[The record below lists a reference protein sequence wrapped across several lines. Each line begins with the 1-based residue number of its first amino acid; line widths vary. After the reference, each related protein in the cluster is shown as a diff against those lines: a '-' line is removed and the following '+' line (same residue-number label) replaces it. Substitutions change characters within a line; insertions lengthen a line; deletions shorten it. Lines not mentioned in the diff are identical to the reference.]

1 MSTLF
6 EQIGGE
12 PAVEAAVDKLYLR
25 LMANE
30 KISHFF
36 AGIDMNKQR
45 KHLESF
51 LTYAFGG
58 KTGYDG
64 RSMRQA
70 HQRLVEHLGLT
81 DTHFD
86 ALIENIVATLRE
98 LNVPE
103 DLIIEVAQITES
115 VRGEVL
121 NR

>member
-6 EQIGGE
+6 ERIGGK

-25 LMANE
+25 LMTNE
-30 KISHFF
+30 KVSHFF

-45 KHLESF
+45 EHLASF

-121 NR
+121 NH